1 MSQKRPGFKVS
12 LGEATK
18 EVRISGVELYS
29 NCHVFH
35 VAYSAI
41 ITVSSFV

>member
-1 MSQKRPGFKVS
+1 MNQKRPGFKVS

-18 EVRISGVELYS
+18 GVRISGVERYS
-29 NCHVFH
+29 NCHVSH

-41 ITVSSFV
+41 TALSYFV